1 MPIAR
6 GAVGWGLAASLA
18 AVLLA
23 AECSETG
30 RVGALSACAQ
40 PRVETSA
47 WQLLPS
53 AEAAVTFKLPPELH
67 LDREYLMPHGGS
79 VWRDGPRY
87 FYQTYSAPLS
97 AARASPP
104 DPSWLRP
111 PSIADDP
118 SDCRALIGGMWA
130 YLSTYHLPGGPY
142 TANGWF
148 VDTVSGFDFVLSGSG
163 PTPADQQEF
172 LAALGT
178 VRLDR
183 ARLQQP
189 PQMRPALDTQLA
201 P

>member
-1 MPIAR
+1 MTMPIER

-23 AECSETG
+23 AGCSENG
-30 RVGALSACAQ
+30 RVGALSACAHQ
-40 PRVETSA
+40 RVDTA
-47 WQLLPS
+47 GWQLLPS
-53 AEAAVTFKLPPELH
+53 AEAAVTFKLPPELE

-104 DPSWLRP
+104 DPSWLRLP
-111 PSIADDP
+111 MVVDDE

-130 YLSTYHLPGGPY
+130 YLSTYHLPDGTY
-142 TANGWF
+142 VAHGWF
-148 VDTVSGFDFVLSGSG
+148 VDTVSDFNFVLSGSG

-172 LAALGT
+172 LAALRT

-183 ARLQQP
+183 TRLRGP
-189 PQMRPALDTQLA
+189 R
-201 P
+201 

>member
-1 MPIAR
+1 MTIPIDR
-6 GAVGWGLAASLA
+6 RAVRWGLATSLA

-23 AECSETG
+23 TGCSESG
-30 RVGALSACAQ
+30 RVGALPACVE
-40 PRVETSA
+40 PRVETA
-47 WQLLPS
+47 GWQLLPS
-53 AEAAVTFKLPPELH
+53 AEAAATFKLPPKLH
-67 LDREYLMPHGGS
+67 LDREYPMPHGGS

-104 DPSWLRP
+104 DPSWLRSP
-111 PSIADDP
+111 VVVDDE
-118 SDCRALIGGMWA
+118 SDCQALIGGMWA
-130 YLSTYHLPGGPY
+130 YLSTYQLPGGPY

-172 LAALGT
+172 LAALRT

-183 ARLQQP
+183 TRLRGP
-189 PQMRPALDTQLA
+189 R
-201 P
+201 

>member
-1 MPIAR
+1 
-6 GAVGWGLAASLA
+6 
-18 AVLLA
+18 
-23 AECSETG
+23 
-30 RVGALSACAQ
+30 
-40 PRVETSA
+40 
-47 WQLLPS
+47 
-53 AEAAVTFKLPPELH
+53 VTFKLPPELQ

-79 VWRDGPRY
+79 VWRAGPRY

-104 DPSWLRP
+104 DPSWLRSP
-111 PSIADDP
+111 VVVEDESECLAP
-118 SDCRALIGGMWA
+118 IGGMWA

-148 VDTVSGFDFVLSGSG
+148 VDTVSGFNLVMSGSG

-172 LAALGT
+172 LAALRT

-183 ARLQQP
+183 ARLRRP
-189 PQMRPALDTQLA
+189 RQMRPALDTLRA

>member
-1 MPIAR
+1 MMMPIER
-6 GAVGWGLAASLA
+6 GAVRWGLATSLA

-23 AECSETG
+23 AGCFETG

-40 PRVETSA
+40 PRVETA
-47 WQLLPS
+47 GWQLLPS

-67 LDREYLMPHGGS
+67 LDRQYQMPHGGS

-104 DPSWLRP
+104 DPSWLRSP
-111 PSIADDP
+111 VVVDDE

-130 YLSTYHLPGGPY
+130 YLSTYHLPDGSY
-142 TANGWF
+142 AANGWF
-148 VDTVSGFDFVLSGSG
+148 VDTVSGFNFVLSGSG
-163 PTPADQQEF
+163 PAPADQQQF
-172 LAALGT
+172 LAALRT

-183 ARLQQP
+183 ARLR
-189 PQMRPALDTQLA
+189 RPR
-201 P
+201 

>member
-1 MPIAR
+1 MPIER
-6 GAVGWGLAASLA
+6 GAVARGLVTSLA

-23 AECSETG
+23 AGCSETG
-30 RVGALSACAQ
+30 RVGALSACAE
-40 PRVETSA
+40 PHVETA
-47 WQLLPS
+47 GWQLLPS
-53 AEAAVTFKLPPELH
+53 AEAAATFKLPPELH

-104 DPSWLRP
+104 DPSWLRSP
-111 PSIADDP
+111 VVVDDE

-130 YLSTYHLPGGPY
+130 YLSTYHLPDGSY
-142 TANGWF
+142 SADGWF
-148 VDTVSGFDFVLSGSG
+148 VDTVSGFNFVLSGSG
-163 PTPADQQEF
+163 QTPADQQQF

-183 ARLQQP
+183 TRLRGP
-189 PQMRPALDTQLA
+189 R
-201 P
+201 